1 MAAIHLLIGTSC
13 KPTGAVAVV
22 AVLLVVAWAAAAAAA
37 AFFRAGTKTGRED
50 KFLVAPQKQIKKLEA
65 ALIKKVKRIARNP
78 RERKRQCENRIDRPT
93 PAVQEAG
100 AACPPQTSV
109 GSSQDT
115 SCGTPPVAYR
125 YCDIHQQHNFL

>member
-13 KPTGAVAVV
+13 KPTSAVAVV

-50 KFLVAPQKQIKKLEA
+50 KILVAPQKQIKKLEA

-93 PAVQEAG
+93 PAVQKAG
-100 AACPPQTSV
+100 TTCPLQTSV

-115 SCGTPPVAYR
+115 SCGTSP
-125 YCDIHQQHNFL
+125 